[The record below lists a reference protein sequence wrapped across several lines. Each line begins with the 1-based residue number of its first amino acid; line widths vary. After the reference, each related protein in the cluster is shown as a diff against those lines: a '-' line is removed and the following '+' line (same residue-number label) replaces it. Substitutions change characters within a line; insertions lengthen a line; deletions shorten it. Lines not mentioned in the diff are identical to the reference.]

1 MNHYKEFFRYV
12 LPSMLAFA
20 LSGVYAIAD
29 GFFVGNAL
37 GDDALA
43 AINIAYPLTAF
54 LQATGTGIG
63 MGGAIQYAI
72 STGRKE
78 QEKARQYFGMSLIL
92 LAFFGVF
99 LTAVTLLAAPAILPA
114 FGASGSVLSLGVEY
128 MRYVA
133 LCAVFQI
140 AGTGFVPFI
149 RNMGG
154 AVSAMISMAAGFVT
168 NICLDY
174 LFVWVLPYGMM
185 GAAVATVLGQGVT
198 FLVCLLFL
206 ATRKMSPSFHF
217 SGKQLI
223 LAKRILQVGL
233 SPFGL
238 TFSPNITLILINK
251 SASVL
256 GGSPAVTAYATVSY
270 ISCVVM
276 LLLQGVSDGCQPLL
290 SLYYGKGDGERT
302 KAVCRLAYAFSLATG
317 LFCMAF
323 LFIFRYQAA
332 GLFGSSQ
339 QITEEVARIL
349 PIFIVGFLF
358 ICISRVTTAYF
369 YATEKNLSAYLVIYG
384 EPLSLAVFLL
394 FLPKL
399 FEEVVM
405 GTWVSVPASQFFA
418 AAVCVLLLF
427 YPKKRLSPVS

>member
-1 MNHYKEFFRYV
+1 MTHNKEFFRYV

-54 LQATGTGIG
+54 LQAAGTGIG

-78 QEKARQYFGMSLIL
+78 YEKARQYFGISLIL
-92 LAFFGVF
+92 LAFFGLF
-99 LTAVTLLAAPAILPA
+99 LTGAVLLAAPAVLPA
-114 FGASGSVLSLGVEY
+114 FGASGPVLPLASEY
-128 MRYVA
+128 IRYVA
-133 LCAVFQI
+133 LGAVFQI

-154 AVSAMISMAAGFVT
+154 SVAAMVSMAVGFVT

-174 LFVWVLPYGMM
+174 LFVWVLPFGMM
-185 GAAVATVLGQGVT
+185 GAAVATVIGQGVT
-198 FLVCLLFL
+198 FFVCLLFL
-206 ATRKMSPSFHF
+206 AAKKLAPSIRFQ
-217 SGKQLI
+217 GRQTV
-223 LAKRILQVGL
+223 LAKRVLQVGL

-238 TFSPNITLILINK
+238 AFSPNITLILVNK

-270 ISCVVM
+270 ISCVIM
-276 LLLQGVSDGCQPLL
+276 LLLQGISDGSQPLL
-290 SLYYGKGDGERT
+290 SLYYGRGEHSQT
-302 KAVCRLAYAFSLATG
+302 KTICRLAYAFSLATG
-317 LFCMAF
+317 FCCIAF
-323 LFIFRYQAA
+323 LLIFRHQAA
-332 GLFGSSQ
+332 GLFGASP

-349 PIFIVGFLF
+349 PIFITGYLF
-358 ICISRVTTAYF
+358 VCISRVSTAYF
-369 YATEKNLSAYLVIYG
+369 YATEKNVNAYLVIYG
-384 EPLSLAVFLL
+384 EPVSLAVLL
-394 FLPKL
+394 LVLPKL
-399 FEEVVM
+399 FAENVM
-405 GTWVSVPASQFFA
+405 GTWISVPTSQLFA
-418 AAVCVLLLF
+418 AALCAALLLC
-427 YPKKRLSPVS
+427 PKKRLPPVP